1 MSSSSAKIH
10 ADTGLSSH
18 KATAKADMFQDL
30 LVYQDGSS
38 ASKQALEYASA
49 LSHAADGNVTALMMT
64 VFNIYGA
71 GYSVEATADL
81 WLASREQTVIEA
93 ERLEKHLVE
102 RLAKVSPG
110 SELRK
115 IDVFGGE
122 GPDRL
127 AEFGRYADA
136 IVLGWTSGGGDD
148 WQRRLFNAS
157 LFHSGRPVIVVPDE
171 FKRPSPP
178 KRIMIAWS
186 PSEEATR
193 ALHEALP
200 LLRNAEAVSVIVVDT
215 FLTQLEK
222 DNPGVDIAR
231 HLARHDIKAEIKHVP
246 LGSHGVT
253 PTLLDESRYF
263 GADMIVLGGYGHSRL
278 SEWMLGGVT
287 REILE
292 SCKLPMLFSH

>member
-10 ADTGLSSH
+10 ADTGSSSQ
-18 KATAKADMFQDL
+18 KAAAKPDMFQDL
-30 LVYQDGSS
+30 LVYQDDSS
-38 ASKQALEYASA
+38 ASNQALDYAQA

-64 VFNIYGA
+64 VFNLYGV
-71 GYSVEATADL
+71 GYPAEAAADA
-81 WLASREQTVIEA
+81 WLASREQAEKEA
-93 ERLEKHLVE
+93 VRLEKHLVE

-110 SELRK
+110 AELRK
-115 IDVFGGE
+115 IDVLGGE
-122 GPDRL
+122 GPERL

-157 LFHSGRPVIVVPDE
+157 LFHSGRPVIVVPEE
-171 FKRPSPP
+171 FKRPSSP

-200 LLRNAEAVSVIVVDT
+200 LLRNAEAASVIVVDT
-215 FLTQLEK
+215 FLTRLEK

-246 LGSHGVT
+246 LGSYGVT
-253 PTLLDESRYF
+253 RTLLDESRYF

-287 REILE
+287 REMLE
-292 SCKLPMLFSH
+292 SCKIPMLFSH